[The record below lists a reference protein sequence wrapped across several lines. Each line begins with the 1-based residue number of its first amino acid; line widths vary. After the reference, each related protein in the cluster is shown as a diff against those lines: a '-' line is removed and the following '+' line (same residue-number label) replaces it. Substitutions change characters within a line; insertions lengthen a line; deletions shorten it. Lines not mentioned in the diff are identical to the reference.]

1 MIIQHIQKPANGCVP
16 DHYLQADEGSDS
28 DSSDSDVMFK
38 PAKFSMEKI
47 LKDKAFRRR
56 QHQSNIPSGA
66 TLSPSD
72 EERLARWV
80 FNHLWFVFSLAK
92 KVFVCRK

>member
-1 MIIQHIQKPANGCVP
+1 MTVTRYIFQASLIIQHIQKPANGCVP
-16 DHYLQADEGSDS
+16 DHYLQADDGSDS
-28 DSSDSDVMFK
+28 DSSDSEAIFK
-38 PAKFSMEKI
+38 PAKCSMEKI

-72 EERLARWV
+72 EERLAR
-80 FNHLWFVFSLAK
+80 
-92 KVFVCRK
+92 